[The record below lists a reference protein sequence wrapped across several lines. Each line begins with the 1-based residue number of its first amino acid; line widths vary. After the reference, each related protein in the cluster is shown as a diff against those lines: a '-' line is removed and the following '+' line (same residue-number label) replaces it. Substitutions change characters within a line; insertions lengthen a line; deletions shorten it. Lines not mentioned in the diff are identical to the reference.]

1 MKHDLDSSGLPGKS
15 IRRPPIEFPIS
26 LVEPVRE
33 DRLGAIRCVVWGL
46 LFEVAVCIVVALA
59 WRLRFIFR

>member
-1 MKHDLDSSGLPGKS
+1 MKHDLDSSGLLEKS
-15 IRRPPIEFPIS
+15 IRPPIEFPIG

-33 DRLGAIRCVVWGL
+33 NGLGAIRCVVWGL

-59 WRLRFIFR
+59 WRLRLIFK